1 MLDTSR
7 PFTVQQAAHAGL
19 SPGRLRASRYR
30 RLFRG
35 VYEEASRPLDL
46 HVWLTAALLVLPAD
60 AVVSHTTAMRLYGLT
75 LDDGWPLHVSTSTST
90 HSRLAGIVTHRR
102 RGALRPVVL
111 DGLPVTGADRTLVDI
126 ATKVR
131 LVPLVQAIEHMIHRG
146 HTTPENLLR
155 YAMDRHLDGVR
166 RVRRVMAL
174 VRENVESPLE
184 TTVRLMIVFARLP
197 EPSCNVDI
205 LDESGA
211 LLARGDLVYA
221 RWKVLV
227 EYDGWHHERDARQ
240 RQRDRERRE
249 ELEASGWRLIV
260 VTSADLRDKR
270 EVVRRVHRAIS
281 ARGYDG
287 RDPHFSVMW
296 DRLFAGK
303 LV

>member
-7 PFTVQQAAHAGL
+7 PFTVRQAADAGV
-19 SPGRLRASRYR
+19 PVGRLRSSRYR

-35 VYEEASRPLDL
+35 VYIASDRPLDL
-46 HVWLTAALLVLPAD
+46 RVWLTAALLVLPAD

-90 HSRLAGIVTHRR
+90 HSRLSGIVTHRR
-102 RGALRPVVL
+102 RAALRPIVL
-111 DGLPVTGADRTLVDI
+111 DGLPVTGPDRTIVDI
-126 ATKVR
+126 STKVR
-131 LVPLVQAIEHMIHRG
+131 LVPLVQAIEHMIHRR
-146 HTTPENLLR
+146 HTTSEALTG
-155 YAMDRHLDGVR
+155 YVMDRHLDGVR

-174 VRENVESPLE
+174 VREGVESPLE
-184 TTVRLMIVFARLP
+184 TTLRLMIVFARLP

-205 LDESGA
+205 LDEAGVF
-211 LLARGDLVYA
+211 LARGDLVYA
-221 RWKVLV
+221 RWRVLV

-249 ELEASGWRLIV
+249 ELEAAGWRLVV

-296 DRLFAGK
+296 DRLF
-303 LV
+303 VRT